1 MMENVQYATALMYPP
16 GADAPFIA
24 AQGRG
29 ELVRRIL
36 EIAEENNIPLVRN
49 TDLSNVLTLY
59 EAGDFIPPET
69 YEILA
74 GIFAWLRRME

>member
-1 MMENVQYATALMYPP
+1 MQHATALMYPP

-29 ELVRRIL
+29 ELAKRLL
-36 EIAEENNIPLVRN
+36 EIAEASRIPIVRN
-49 TDLSNVLTLY
+49 IAVSNVLTLY
-59 EAGDFIPPET
+59 EAGDYIPPET

-74 GIFAWLRRME
+74 GIFAWLQRL